1 MSAKYK
7 GTRPWAVGPPA
18 SRLLGGGGH
27 ISHAASP
34 CIQQGRPP
42 VPRRARSTVQPSQ
55 EPVPEVSL
63 SPESAPSHGE
73 GESHTG
79 SAPQARRAEVTVP
92 TPGSAPSPV
101 QNSRPRQATHSS
113 RPPTALSTARPQDHA
128 APMAPARSPLAQEE
142 GGAWS
147 LRGRRASPGLGHT
160 QTRASFMGVRPD
172 RRGQRPAQR
181 PGTLCQAP
189 PLLAHHAHPPWGH
202 GDLGL
207 GDPPTGE
214 GVAMPASFPLAPRRS
229 DLQCVQV
236 SQPLEGPR
244 LDLPDSVKAKI
255 PVKSEKHTYRG
266 ICRRHQLPAS
276 LFFERP
282 HPRPVE
288 APGPGMEPRPQPQQ
302 RRTLAH
308 GARPGSNPCLRSH
321 SSCCSWILNPLCYS
335 GNSTCHP

>member
-42 VPRRARSTVQPSQ
+42 VPHRARSTVQPSQ

-189 PLLAHHAHPPWGH
+189 PLPGPPRAPTVGTRGPRPRGSTH
-202 GDLGL
+202 GGRC
-207 GDPPTGE
+207 GNARVFPTGSPTFRLT
-214 GVAMPASFPLAPRRS
+214 VCSSFSAP
-229 DLQCVQV
+229 
-236 SQPLEGPR
+236 
-244 LDLPDSVKAKI
+244 
-255 PVKSEKHTYRG
+255 
-266 ICRRHQLPAS
+266 
-276 LFFERP
+276 
-282 HPRPVE
+282 
-288 APGPGMEPRPQPQQ
+288 
-302 RRTLAH
+302 
-308 GARPGSNPCLRSH
+308 
-321 SSCCSWILNPLCYS
+321 
-335 GNSTCHP
+335 